1 MFYLISSILV
11 LLDQLSKLLA
21 MVFFKK
27 PLVIVNNFLSLSY
40 LENRGAA
47 FGLFSNYPFLLI
59 LVGFLTLVFMI
70 FLYSKFNKTYYLIP
84 FAILFAGACSNFIDR
99 IFRGYVIDFISF
111 SFFPT
116 FNFADIFINVGVF
129 VLLFL
134 MIKDKY

>member
-1 MFYLISSILV
+1 LFYLISSILV